1 MPRRKL
7 SWIRTTIPERT
18 KIKLWRLMIANTTY
32 PGWCM
37 AIDAEHNKYQ
47 EREDTASRND
57 IESYSVFDRFDIKF
71 VASSRETYN
80 LLYEEIMQMPLD
92 FVIKLPPD
100 LQDWVK
106 QLRPELEA
114 EKYPRRKTEVTEM
127 TSLSEKYLIEHYQ
140 KLRKLLQRFCDQLC
154 TPKLSELCLLT
165 LELPTRISYSYG
177 EIADMRYQKGAIT
190 LDIEVSDPFLWEC
203 LKEHLTAEFPKF
215 SENLGDWKRDMV
227 TLVEGCHDI
236 TKTIADQLA
245 KMGAKMGWNFVE
257 SDLDPASEHYGP
269 GVFYHILVDLMYKC
283 VMAHHL
289 PEFQRVSDSHD
300 LSILVMDYS
309 TGRKGIA
316 RGEST
321 LLDQVEQHCVG
332 MTSDDALKKK
342 VRKVLKTAEQ
352 LDGKQEPIR
361 KKIRLVLERG
371 TFKGTCSVCSDLVS
385 QGPYARV

>member
-1 MPRRKL
+1 
-7 SWIRTTIPERT
+7 
-18 KIKLWRLMIANTTY
+18 
-32 PGWCM
+32 
-37 AIDAEHNKYQ
+37 
-47 EREDTASRND
+47 
-57 IESYSVFDRFDIKF
+57 
-71 VASSRETYN
+71 
-80 LLYEEIMQMPLD
+80 
-92 FVIKLPPD
+92 
-100 LQDWVK
+100 
-106 QLRPELEA
+106 
-114 EKYPRRKTEVTEM
+114 
-127 TSLSEKYLIEHYQ
+127 
-140 KLRKLLQRFCDQLC
+140 
-154 TPKLSELCLLT
+154 
-165 LELPTRISYSYG
+165 
-177 EIADMRYQKGAIT
+177 MRYQKGAIT
-190 LDIEVSDPFLWEC
+190 PDIEVSDPFLWEC

-245 KMGAKMGWNFVE
+245 KMGWNFVE
-257 SDLDPASEHYGP
+257 PYLNPASEHYGP

-289 PEFQRVSDSHD
+289 PEFHRVSDSHD

-309 TGRKGIA
+309 TGRKGIV

-385 QGPYARV
+385 QGG

>member
-18 KIKLWRLMIANTTY
+18 KIKLWRLMIGNTTY
-32 PGWCM
+32 PGWYM

-114 EKYPRRKTEVTEM
+114 EKYPRRKTEVIEM

-177 EIADMRYQKGAIT
+177 GIADMRYQKGAIT
-190 LDIEVSDPFLWEC
+190 LDIEVSGPFLWEC

-257 SDLDPASEHYGP
+257 SYLDPASEHYGP

-289 PEFQRVSDSHD
+289 PEFQRVSDSHG

-385 QGPYARV
+385 QGG

>member
-18 KIKLWRLMIANTTY
+18 KIKLWRLMIGNTTY
-32 PGWCM
+32 PGWYM

-47 EREDTASRND
+47 EWEDTASRND

-215 SENLGDWKRDMV
+215 SENLSDWKRDMV

-245 KMGAKMGWNFVE
+245 KMGWNFVE
-257 SDLDPASEHYGP
+257 PYLDPASEHYGP

-289 PEFQRVSDSHD
+289 PEFHRVSDSHD

-321 LLDQVEQHCVG
+321 LLDQMEQHCVG

-385 QGPYARV
+385 QGG